1 MYIIYEN
8 CCNTAMTSVTDPVL
22 KVNGASQV
30 IWVRIMLVGPIIREV
45 LLHLTGSMFR
55 NHNILTKFELS
66 ERTDQPGCCQ
76 EIALKG
82 LQYSPAKKNPSKDH

>member
-45 LLHLTGSMFR
+45 LL
-55 NHNILTKFELS
+55 
-66 ERTDQPGCCQ
+66 Q
-76 EIALKG
+76 IALKEANKSKNSFITPFGTYCYMSMSFG
-82 LQYSPAKKNPSKDH
+82 LKNMGAIYQCAIHEC